1 MFFKNIIMLLWYNIL
16 CFKKCIKEVNIYL
29 KNTSNLRDD
38 LFILVLMIISIPLI
52 SELKFYPFHNTF
64 RVSFSSAMFLFF
76 LLWVKKIPL
85 ILYGIVVGTST
96 VAFRIALDY
105 ILQSGFKFFNEFLL
119 NFPAFFYYL
128 VFSFLLHITK
138 VNSFHNRPLL
148 IGIIATVID
157 IISSTTELIIR
168 FLVLGNLISIYTLGL
183 VCIIAITRS
192 FFVLGFFNIIQL
204 NEVRTFA
211 KQKEEKNRYM
221 FLLISNLY
229 AESVQLKKSL
239 TYAENITRNCYN
251 LYEGLQNNHYDY
263 SKFDYK
269 KLAQELLDIAGQV
282 HEIKKD
288 NQRIYAGLS
297 KMILSENSKDYMN
310 VNEITNI
317 LVETNKKYS
326 ISLGKEIKFFT
337 DISPGIPELH
347 SYTVMSLINN
357 LVSNSVESIEKM
369 GIIKIYINKKCNL
382 IVFQIE
388 DTGAG
393 IPQKKRKLIFK
404 PGYTTKYNEFG
415 EPSTGIG
422 LSYVK
427 EVVINLKG
435 KIFFSNTP
443 NCSGTIFTIEI
454 PIESLMEKG

>member
-1 MFFKNIIMLLWYNIL
+1 MKNI
-16 CFKKCIKEVNIYL
+16 
-29 KNTSNLRDD
+29 SNLKDD
-38 LFILVLMIISIPLI
+38 LFILVLMVISIPLI

-64 RVSFSSAMFLFF
+64 RVSFSSAMFLFL

-105 ILQSGFKFFNEFLL
+105 ISQSGFKFFNEFLL

-128 VFSFLLHITK
+128 VFSFLLCITK

-157 IISSTTELIIR
+157 IISSTTELTIR
-168 FLVLGNLISIYTLGL
+168 FFLLGDLISIYTLGL

-192 FFVLGFFNIIQL
+192 FFVLGFFNIIKL
-204 NEVRTFA
+204 NGVRTFA
-211 KQKEEKNRYM
+211 KQKEEQNRYM

-251 LYEGLQNNHYDY
+251 LYEGLQNNH
-263 SKFDYK
+263 SKFDSQ
-269 KLAQELLDIAGQV
+269 KLAQELLEIAGQV

-310 VNEITNI
+310 VNEIVNI
-317 LVETNKKYS
+317 IVETNRKYS

-357 LVSNSVESIEKM
+357 LVSNSVESIGKM
-369 GIIKIYINKKCNL
+369 GIIKIYINKKYNL

-388 DTGAG
+388 DTGTG
-393 IPQKKRKLIFK
+393 IPEKKRELIFK

-427 EVVINLKG
+427 EVATNLKG
-435 KIFFSNTP
+435 KIFFNNTT

-454 PIESLMEKG
+454 PVESLIKKG